1 MKQLF
6 VSLVIVGFV
15 FCSCSRAGAGAE
27 KGQAPTEGQAAAAS
41 PGAKSAANPVSVPK
55 APVDPNRFA
64 IIIAGVGGEDS
75 FTKRFT
81 TDALRLYE
89 LLTTKYGFA
98 ENNTFVLTENGPQ
111 AVIGAEDGFVDA
123 EKISIPPAMARSTAE
138 EVRSAFGKV
147 KAAAKADSLVLVV
160 LIGHGAGDG
169 DQAKFNLPGPDLSA
183 KDYAALIAPITARR
197 LVFIDCSSA
206 SGGFVKPLSAANRI
220 IITATRSGSEQN
232 ATIFAENLVAAFSDP
247 ASDTNKDGRLS
258 VLEAFNFANKATADY
273 YSKRGLLAT
282 EHALIDD
289 NGDGTGHESAT
300 AGDGAV
306 ADATFLDSQGAV
318 QTTGDPELAGLVK
331 KKQELDD
338 QIAQLKGRK
347 DQMKPEDYQSELER
361 LLLELAKVDQQI
373 RSHKK

>member
-1 MKQLF
+1 
-6 VSLVIVGFV
+6 
-15 FCSCSRAGAGAE
+15 
-27 KGQAPTEGQAAAAS
+27 
-41 PGAKSAANPVSVPK
+41 
-55 APVDPNRFA
+55 
-64 IIIAGVGGEDS
+64 EDT

-81 TDALRLYE
+81 TDALRLFE

-147 KAAAKADSLVLVV
+147 KAAAKGDSLVLVV

-220 IITATRSGSEQN
+220 IITATRSGNEQN

-247 ASDTNKDGRLS
+247 AADTNKDGRLS

-300 AGDGAV
+300 AGDGPV

-331 KKQELDD
+331 KKQVLDD